1 MAVHTAITSDALETN
16 NRTNVSFNTFVWVVL
31 YEKGENFVSD
41 RWALEQA
48 MCSLDFCEAASEAV
62 QAHLHIVDAHGT
74 RFFVE
79 NRSKYMQ
86 EQEQR
91 VPPAQTSEQQQT
103 DTLAENRVGITS
115 EQIAVSFRNHM
126 THSVG
131 RPLERSSAIDQY
143 HALSAAVRDRLMDQ
157 WLETIE
163 TYRKNDVRVLAY
175 LSAEYLLGPHLQNDL
190 LNLDLTSQTEQALK
204 GLNLELETIAAEEPE
219 PGLGNGGLGRLAAC
233 FLDSLSTLDVPVIGY
248 GLRYEFGIF
257 RQEIVDGWQVE
268 KSDTWLQFGNPW
280 EIPASMSVEVGLY
293 GHTETYT
300 DDKGAVRHRWV
311 PDYWVKGIPFDTP
324 IPGYQTRTVNRL
336 RLWKSEAVDSF
347 DLDAFD
353 KGDYVGAVRAKTE
366 SETIS
371 KVLYPPDEKVEGKR
385 LRLTQQFFFTSCS
398 LQDMVRIHL
407 ELGKPLTEFDK
418 KWTVQLN
425 DTHPSIGIAELMRL
439 LMDEHEIGWD
449 DAWRVTQATFGYT
462 NHTLLP
468 EALERWSL
476 EIFGNLLPRHLEI
489 IYEINRRFLDNMRQ
503 RFPND
508 DARMRRMSIIGE
520 DGERSVQMA
529 HLAVVGSKA
538 VNGVAELHTQL
549 LEKNTLRDYYEAF
562 PERFSNKTNGVT
574 PRRWLMLSNPELTG
588 LIDESIG
595 RDWHKDLYGLKLLEP
610 FAKDKGFLDRW
621 RKTQEAAKGRL
632 ATFIKETMSIN
643 VDPTSMFDVQVK
655 RLHEYKRQ
663 HLNALHILSLY
674 CQIKNNTTKDFTPR
688 TFLFGGKAAPSYTMA
703 KLIIK
708 LICQVGE
715 LVNNDPQVKDILKV
729 IFLPNYSVSMGQ
741 RIYPAADLSEQ
752 ISTAGLEASG
762 TGCMKFMMNGAV
774 AIGTLDGANI
784 EIREEAGE
792 ENFFLFGLTAP
803 EISNLQR
810 TGYKPSDYYDK
821 SPMLREVLDGLRDGR
836 FSNGDRELFAP
847 LVNDLINFDR
857 YLVLADFEA
866 YAAAQ
871 HEAGK
876 AYADVARWGTM
887 SLLNTARSGKFS
899 SDRTIRQ
906 YCEDIWK
913 LPVRNIRS

>member
-1 MAVHTAITSDALETN
+1 MAKNH
-16 NRTNVSFNTFVWVVL
+16 
-31 YEKGENFVSD
+31 
-41 RWALEQA
+41 
-48 MCSLDFCEAASEAV
+48 
-62 QAHLHIVDAHGT
+62 
-74 RFFVE
+74 
-79 NRSKYMQ
+79 
-86 EQEQR
+86 
-91 VPPAQTSEQQQT
+91 PQQHA
-103 DTLAENRVGITS
+103 DTLAGKSGAGTIPE
-115 EQIAVSFRNHM
+115 EIAVSFRNHM

-131 RPLERSSAIDQY
+131 QPLESSSLIDKY
-143 HALSAAVRDRLMDQ
+143 HALSTTVRDRLMDQ

-163 TYRKNDVRVLAY
+163 NYKQEDVRILGY
-175 LSAEYLLGPHLQNDL
+175 LSAEYLLGPHLENDL
-190 LNLDLTSQTEQALK
+190 LNLDLTRQTEKALQNL
-204 GLNLELETIAAEEPE
+204 GLDLKTIAGEEPE

-233 FLDSLSTLDVPVIGY
+233 YLDSLSTLNVPAIGY

-268 KSDTWLQFGNPW
+268 KSDKWLQFGNPW
-280 EIPASMSVEVGLY
+280 EICASKSVEVGLY

-300 DDKGAVRHRWV
+300 DDEGAVRHKWV
-311 PDYWVKGIPFDTP
+311 PGSKVKGIPFDTP
-324 IPGYQTRTVNRL
+324 IPGYRTRTVSRL

-347 DLDAFD
+347 DLGVFD
-353 KGDYVGAVRAKTE
+353 SGDYAGAVRAKTE

-371 KVLYPPDEKVEGKR
+371 KVLYPPDEKIEGKR

-398 LQDMVRIHL
+398 LQDMVQLHL
-407 ELGKPLTEFDK
+407 ELGKPLAEFDK

-439 LMDEHEIGWD
+439 LMDEHAMGWD
-449 DAWRVTQATFGYT
+449 DAWRVTQSTFGYT

-468 EALERWSL
+468 EALERWPL
-476 EIFGNLLPRHLEI
+476 DMFANLLPRHLEI
-489 IYEINRRFLDNMRQ
+489 IYEINRRFLDDMRI

-538 VNGVAELHTQL
+538 INGVSELHTEL
-549 LEKNTLRDYYEAF
+549 LETSTLHDYYEAF

-574 PRRWLMLSNPELTG
+574 PRRWLMLSNPELAG
-588 LIDESIG
+588 LINETIG
-595 RDWHKDLYGLKLLEP
+595 TGWHKDLYGLKLLEP
-610 FAKDKGFLDRW
+610 FAGNRGFLDRW
-621 RKTQEAAKGRL
+621 RKTPEASKSRL
-632 ATFIKETMSIN
+632 AAYIKETMSID

-674 CQIKNNTTKDFTPR
+674 CQIKSGTVKDLVPR

-708 LICQVGE
+708 LICQVSE
-715 LVNNDPQVKDILKV
+715 LINNDPQVRDLV
-729 IFLPNYSVSMGQ
+729 RVVFLPNYSVSLGQ

-752 ISTAGLEASG
+752 ISTAGFEARG
-762 TGCMKFMMNGAV
+762 TGCMKFMMIGAV
-774 AIGTLDGANI
+774 SIGTLDGANI
-784 EIREEAGE
+784 EIRKEAGE

-803 EISNLQR
+803 EISDLQR
-810 TGYKPSDYYDK
+810 AGYNPRNYYDK
-821 SPMLREVLDGLRDGR
+821 SPLLREVLDGLRDGR
-836 FSNGDRELFAP
+836 FSNGDRNLFAP
-847 LVNDLINFDR
+847 LVNDLMNSDR
-857 YLVLADFEA
+857 YCVLADFDA

-871 HEAGK
+871 REAGK
-876 AYADVARWGTM
+876 AYADTSRWGTM

-899 SDRTIRQ
+899 SDRAIRH

-913 LPVRNIRS
+913 LPIK

>member
-1 MAVHTAITSDALETN
+1 MKH
-16 NRTNVSFNTFVWVVL
+16 
-31 YEKGENFVSD
+31 
-41 RWALEQA
+41 
-48 MCSLDFCEAASEAV
+48 
-62 QAHLHIVDAHGT
+62 
-74 RFFVE
+74 
-79 NRSKYMQ
+79 MQ
-86 EQEQR
+86 EQKLGFPLTR
-91 VPPAQTSEQQQT
+91 DREQQQT
-103 DTLAENRVGITS
+103 DTLVGENRAGTTA
-115 EQIAVSFRNHM
+115 EEIAVSFRNHM

-131 RPLERSSAIDQY
+131 RPLESSSLIDKY
-143 HALSAAVRDRLMDQ
+143 HALSATVRDRLMDQ

-163 TYRKNDVRVLAY
+163 TYRQKDVRVLAY
-175 LSAEYLLGPHLQNDL
+175 LSAEYLLGPHLENDL
-190 LNLDLTSQTEQALK
+190 LNLDLTQQTEQALK
-204 GLNLELETIAAEEPE
+204 SLGLDPKTIAAEEPE

-268 KSDTWLQFGNPW
+268 KSDKWLQFGNPW
-280 EIPASMSVEVGLY
+280 EIPASTSVEVGLF
-293 GHTETYT
+293 GNTETYT
-300 DDKGAVRHRWV
+300 DDKGSIRHRWV
-311 PDYWVKGIPFDTP
+311 PGYKMKGIPFDTP
-324 IPGYQTRTVNRL
+324 IPGYKTRTVSRL
-336 RLWKSEAVDSF
+336 RLWKSEAIDSF
-347 DLDAFD
+347 DLGVFD
-353 KGDYVGAVRAKTE
+353 SGDYVGAVRAKME

-398 LQDMVRIHL
+398 LQDMVRLHL

-439 LMDEHEIGWD
+439 LMDEHEMGWD
-449 DAWRVTQATFGYT
+449 DAWRVTQSTFGYT

-476 EIFGNLLPRHLEI
+476 EIFANLLPRHLEI
-489 IYEINRRFLDNMRQ
+489 IFEINHRFLDDMRA

-520 DGERSVQMA
+520 DGERNVQMA

-538 VNGVAELHTQL
+538 VNGVAELHTEL
-549 LEKNTLRDYYEAF
+549 LKKTTLHDYYEAF

-588 LIDESIG
+588 LINETIG
-595 RDWHKDLYGLKLLEP
+595 TGWHKDLYGLKLLEP
-610 FAKDKGFLDRW
+610 FAMDKSFLDHW
-621 RKTQEAAKGRL
+621 RKTQEASKSRL
-632 ATFIKETMSIN
+632 AAYIKQTMSID

-674 CQIKNNTTKDFTPR
+674 CQIKNGTMKDLSPR

-715 LVNNDPQVKDILKV
+715 LVNNDPQLKGILKV
-729 IFLPNYSVSMGQ
+729 IFLPNYSVSLGQ
-741 RIYPAADLSEQ
+741 RVYPAADLSEQ
-752 ISTAGLEASG
+752 ISTAGFEASG
-762 TGCMKFMMNGAV
+762 TGCMKFMMNGSV

-784 EIREEAGE
+784 EIRKEAGE

-803 EISNLQR
+803 EISDLQR
-810 TGYKPSDYYDK
+810 AGYNPRRYYDK
-821 SPMLREVLDGLRDGR
+821 SPLLREVLDGLRDGR
-836 FSNGDRELFAP
+836 FSNGDRNLFAP
-847 LVNDLINFDR
+847 LVNDLMNSDR
-857 YLVLADFEA
+857 YFVLADFDA
-866 YAAAQ
+866 YATAQ
-871 HEAGK
+871 QEAGR
-876 AYADVARWGTM
+876 AYADISRWGPC
-887 SLLNTARSGKFS
+887 R
-899 SDRTIRQ
+899 
-906 YCEDIWK
+906 C
-913 LPVRNIRS
+913 

>member
-1 MAVHTAITSDALETN
+1 MKH
-16 NRTNVSFNTFVWVVL
+16 
-31 YEKGENFVSD
+31 
-41 RWALEQA
+41 
-48 MCSLDFCEAASEAV
+48 
-62 QAHLHIVDAHGT
+62 
-74 RFFVE
+74 
-79 NRSKYMQ
+79 MQ
-86 EQEQR
+86 EQQQGTQFTR
-91 VPPAQTSEQQQT
+91 DREQQQA
-103 DTLAENRVGITS
+103 DTLAGENRAGTTAD
-115 EQIAVSFRNHM
+115 EIAVSFRNHM

-131 RPLERSSAIDQY
+131 RPLERSSLIDQY
-143 HALSAAVRDRLMDQ
+143 HGLAATVRDRLMDR

-163 TYRKNDVRVLAY
+163 SYRQKDVRVLAY

-190 LNLDLTSQTEQALK
+190 LNLNLLPQTEQALK
-204 GLNLELETIAAEEPE
+204 GLGLDLKTIAAEEPE

-257 RQEIVDGWQVE
+257 RQEIEDGWQVE
-268 KSDTWLQFGNPW
+268 KSDKWLQYGNPW
-280 EIPASMSVEVGLY
+280 EIPASMSVEVGLF

-300 DDKGAVRHRWV
+300 DDKGGLRHKWV
-311 PDYWVKGIPFDTP
+311 PGVKIKGIPFDTP
-324 IPGYQTRTVNRL
+324 IPGYSTHTVNRL
-336 RLWKSEAVDSF
+336 RLWKSEAVDAF
-347 DLDAFD
+347 DLSVFNS
-353 KGDYVGAVRAKTE
+353 GDYGGAVRAKME

-371 KVLYPPDEKVEGKR
+371 KVLYPPDEKLEGKR

-398 LQDMVRIHL
+398 LQDMVRLHL
-407 ELGKPLTEFDK
+407 EMGKPLTEFDK

-439 LMDEHEIGWD
+439 LMDEHDIGWE
-449 DAWRVTQATFGYT
+449 DAWRVTQSTFGYT

-476 EIFGNLLPRHLEI
+476 EMFANLLPRHLEI
-489 IYEINRRFLDNMRQ
+489 IFEINRRFLDDMRA

-538 VNGVAELHTQL
+538 INGVAELHTEL
-549 LEKNTLRDYYEAF
+549 LKKLTLHDYYEAF

-588 LIDESIG
+588 LINETIG
-595 RDWHKDLYGLKLLEP
+595 TDWHKDLYGLKLLEP
-610 FAKDKGFLDRW
+610 FADDKGFLDRW
-621 RKTQEAAKGRL
+621 RKTQEASKGRL
-632 ATFIKETMSIN
+632 AAYIKETMSID
-643 VDPTSMFDVQVK
+643 VDPASMFDVQVK

-674 CQIKNNTTKDFTPR
+674 CQIKSGTMQNFTPR

-715 LVNNDPQVKDILKV
+715 LVNNDPQVKDLLKV
-729 IFLPNYSVSMGQ
+729 IFLPNYSVSLGQ

-752 ISTAGLEASG
+752 ISTAGFEASG

-784 EIREEAGE
+784 EIRKEAGE

-803 EISNLQR
+803 EIIDLQHA
-810 TGYKPSDYYDK
+810 GYNPRSYYDK
-821 SPMLREVLDGLRDGR
+821 SPLLREVLDGLRDGR
-836 FSNGDRELFAP
+836 FSNGDRDLFAP
-847 LVNDLINFDR
+847 LVNDLMNYDR
-857 YLVLADFEA
+857 YFVLADFDA

-871 HEAGK
+871 QQAGLV
-876 AYADVARWGTM
+876 YADSSRWGKM

-906 YCEDIWK
+906 YCEEIWK
-913 LPVRNIRS
+913 LPVGNG

>member
-1 MAVHTAITSDALETN
+1 MRERGQGVPLTSG
-16 NRTNVSFNTFVWVVL
+16 R
-31 YEKGENFVSD
+31 
-41 RWALEQA
+41 
-48 MCSLDFCEAASEAV
+48 
-62 QAHLHIVDAHGT
+62 
-74 RFFVE
+74 
-79 NRSKYMQ
+79 
-86 EQEQR
+86 
-91 VPPAQTSEQQQT
+91 EQQQT
-103 DTLAENRVGITS
+103 DTLAGENRAGTTA
-115 EQIAVSFRNHM
+115 EEIAVSFRNHM

-131 RPLERSSAIDQY
+131 MPLESSSLIDKY

-163 TYRKNDVRVLAY
+163 TYRQKDVRVLAY
-175 LSAEYLLGPHLQNDL
+175 LSAEYLLGPHLENDL
-190 LNLDLTSQTEQALK
+190 LNLDLTLQVDEALK
-204 GLNLELETIAAEEPE
+204 SLGLDLKTIAAEEPE

-268 KSDTWLQFGNPW
+268 KSDKWLQFGNPW
-280 EIPASMSVEVGLY
+280 EIHASTSVEVGLF
-293 GHTETYT
+293 GRTETYT
-300 DDKGAVRHRWV
+300 DDKGAIRHRWV
-311 PDYWVKGIPFDTP
+311 PGSKMKGIPFDTP
-324 IPGYQTRTVNRL
+324 IPGYKTRTVSRL
-336 RLWKSEAVDSF
+336 RLWKSEAIDSF
-347 DLDAFD
+347 DLGVFD
-353 KGDYVGAVRAKTE
+353 SGDYAGAVRAKVE

-371 KVLYPPDEKVEGKR
+371 KVLYPPDEKPEGKR

-398 LQDMVRIHL
+398 LQDMVRLHL
-407 ELGKPLTEFDK
+407 ELGQPLTEFDK

-439 LMDEHEIGWD
+439 LMDEHEMGWE
-449 DAWRVTQATFGYT
+449 DAWRVTQSTFGYT

-468 EALERWSL
+468 EALERWPL
-476 EIFGNLLPRHLEI
+476 DMFANLLPRHLEI
-489 IYEINRRFLDNMRQ
+489 IFEINRRFLDDMRH

-538 VNGVAELHTQL
+538 VNGVAQLHTEL
-549 LEKNTLRDYYEAF
+549 LEQTTLHDYYEAF

-588 LIDESIG
+588 LINETIG
-595 RDWHKDLYGLKLLEP
+595 TGWHKDLYGLKLLEP
-610 FAKDKGFLDRW
+610 FAKDRGFLDQW
-621 RKTQEAAKGRL
+621 RKAQEASKSRL
-632 ATFIKETMSIN
+632 AAHIRKTMSIDVN
-643 VDPTSMFDVQVK
+643 PTSMFDVQVK

-674 CQIKNNTTKDFTPR
+674 CQIKTGAMKDLTPR

-729 IFLPNYSVSMGQ
+729 IFLPNYSVSLGQ

-752 ISTAGLEASG
+752 ISTAGFEASG

-784 EIREEAGE
+784 EIRKEAGE
-792 ENFFLFGLTAP
+792 QNFFLFGLTAP
-803 EISNLQR
+803 EISDLYQA
-810 TGYKPSDYYDK
+810 GYNPRRYYDK
-821 SPMLREVLDGLRDGR
+821 SPLLREVLDGLRDGR
-836 FSNGDRELFAP
+836 FSSGDRGLFAP
-847 LVNDLINFDR
+847 LVNDLMNSDR
-857 YLVLADFEA
+857 YFVLADFDA

-871 HEAGK
+871 QEAGK
-876 AYADVARWGTM
+876 AYADISRWGAM

-906 YCEDIWK
+906 YCDDIWK
-913 LPVRNIRS
+913 LPLADS

>member
-1 MAVHTAITSDALETN
+1 VHT
-16 NRTNVSFNTFVWVVL
+16 
-31 YEKGENFVSD
+31 G
-41 RWALEQA
+41 
-48 MCSLDFCEAASEAV
+48 
-62 QAHLHIVDAHGT
+62 
-74 RFFVE
+74 VE
-79 NRSKYMQ
+79 LKRMQ
-86 EQEQR
+86 EQEQGMPLGR
-91 VPPAQTSEQQQT
+91 DREQQQA
-103 DTLAENRVGITS
+103 DTLAGENRAGTTAEEV
-115 EQIAVSFRNHM
+115 AVSFRNHM

-131 RPLERSSAIDQY
+131 RPLERSSLIDQY
-143 HALSAAVRDRLMDQ
+143 HALSETVRDRLMDQ
-157 WLETIE
+157 WLETIDI
-163 TYRKNDVRVLAY
+163 YRKKDVRVLAY
-175 LSAEYLLGPHLQNDL
+175 LSAEYLLGPHLENDL
-190 LNLDLTSQTEQALK
+190 LNLDLTEQAAEALK
-204 GLNLELETIAAEEPE
+204 SVGLDLKTVAAEEPE

-268 KSDTWLQFGNPW
+268 KSDKWLQFGNPW
-280 EIPASMSVEVGLY
+280 EIPASISVEVGLF

-300 DDKGAVRHRWV
+300 DDKEALRHRWV
-311 PDYWVKGIPFDTP
+311 PGVRIKGIPFDTP
-324 IPGYQTRTVNRL
+324 IPGYKTRTVNRL

-347 DLDAFD
+347 DLGIFNS
-353 KGDYVGAVRAKTE
+353 GDYAGAVRAKME

-371 KVLYPPDEKVEGKR
+371 KILYPPDEKIEGKR

-398 LQDMVRIHL
+398 LQDMVRLHL

-439 LMDEHEIGWD
+439 LMDEHEMGWD
-449 DAWRVTQATFGYT
+449 DAWRVTQSTFGYT

-476 EIFGNLLPRHLEI
+476 DLFANLLPRHLEI
-489 IYEINRRFLDNMRQ
+489 IFEINQRFLDDMRA

-529 HLAVVGSKA
+529 HLAVVGSKS
-538 VNGVAELHTQL
+538 VNGVAELHTEL
-549 LEKNTLRDYYEAF
+549 LEKTTLHDYYEVF
-562 PERFSNKTNGVT
+562 PKRFSNKTNGVT

-588 LIDESIG
+588 LINETIG
-595 RDWHKDLYGLKLLEP
+595 TDWHKDLYGLKALES
-610 FAKDKGFLDRW
+610 FASDKGFLDRW
-621 RKTQEAAKGRL
+621 RKTQEASKSRL
-632 ATFIKETMSIN
+632 AGYIKETMSID
-643 VDPTSMFDVQVK
+643 VDPGSMFDVQVK

-674 CQIKNNTTKDFTPR
+674 CQIKSGTMNALTPR

-729 IFLPNYSVSMGQ
+729 IFLPNYSVSLGQ

-784 EIREEAGE
+784 EIRKEAGE

-803 EISNLQR
+803 EISDLKQP
-810 TGYKPSDYYDK
+810 GYNPRSYYDK
-821 SPMLREVLDGLRDGR
+821 SPQLREVLDGLRDGR
-836 FSNGDRELFAP
+836 FSNGNPDLFAP
-847 LVNDLINFDR
+847 LVNELLNYDR
-857 YLVLADFEA
+857 YCVLADFDA

-871 HEAGK
+871 QEAGR
-876 AYADVARWGTM
+876 AYADTSRWGTM

-913 LPVRNIRS
+913 LPVGNG

>member
-1 MAVHTAITSDALETN
+1 MGINIRVGSDGSYDPGA
-16 NRTNVSFNTFVWVVL
+16 NRFKV
-31 YEKGENFVSD
+31 
-41 RWALEQA
+41 
-48 MCSLDFCEAASEAV
+48 
-62 QAHLHIVDAHGT
+62 
-74 RFFVE
+74 
-79 NRSKYMQ
+79 KYMRKQ
-86 EQEQR
+86 EQGI
-91 VPPAQTSEQQQT
+91 PLDTS
-103 DTLAENRVGITS
+103 AEGDGAA
-115 EQIAVSFRNHM
+115 EKIAVSFRNHM
-126 THSVG
+126 THTVG
-131 RPLERSSAIDQY
+131 RALESSNLIDKY

-157 WLETIE
+157 WLATIE
-163 TYRKNDVRVLAY
+163 SYKQKNVRVLAY

-190 LNLDLTSQTEQALK
+190 LNLDLTRQTEQALK
-204 GLNLELETIAAEEPE
+204 SLGLDLKAVAAEEPE

-233 FLDSLSTLDVPVIGY
+233 FLDSLSTLDLPVIGY

-268 KSDTWLQFGNPW
+268 KSDNWLQFGNPW
-280 EIPASMSVEVGLY
+280 EIPASKFVEVGLF

-300 DDKGAVRHRWV
+300 DDKGAIRRRWV
-311 PDYWVKGIPFDTP
+311 PGQKLKGIAYDTP
-324 IPGYQTRTVNRL
+324 IPGYKTRTVNRL

-347 DLDAFD
+347 DLGVFD
-353 KGDYVGAVRAKTE
+353 RGDYAGAVRAKIE

-371 KVLYPPDEKVEGKR
+371 KVLYPPDERVEGKR

-398 LQDMVRIHL
+398 LQDMLRLHQQ
-407 ELGKPLTEFDK
+407 LGESLLTFNE

-439 LMDEHEIGWD
+439 LMDDHAMGWD
-449 DAWRVTQATFGYT
+449 DAWRVTQSTFGYT

-468 EALERWSL
+468 EALERWPL
-476 EIFGNLLPRHLEI
+476 DMFANLLPRHLEI
-489 IYEINRRFLDNMRQ
+489 IYEINRRFLDDMRV

-538 VNGVAELHTQL
+538 INGVAELHTEL
-549 LEKNTLRDYYEAF
+549 LEKTTLHDYYEAF

-588 LIDESIG
+588 LIDETIG
-595 RDWHKDLYGLKLLEP
+595 TDWHKDLYGLKSLEA
-610 FAKDKGFLDRW
+610 FAKDMGFLDRW
-621 RKTQEAAKGRL
+621 RKTQEASKSRL
-632 ATFIKETMSIN
+632 AAFIKETMSID
-643 VDPTSMFDVQVK
+643 VDPASMFDVQVK

-663 HLNALHILSLY
+663 HLNALHVLSLY
-674 CQIKNNTTKDFTPR
+674 CRIKSGTMKNFTPR

-715 LVNNDPQVKDILKV
+715 LVSNDPQVKDLLKV
-729 IFLPNYSVSMGQ
+729 IFLPNYSVSLGQ

-784 EIREEAGE
+784 EIRKEAGE

-803 EISNLQR
+803 EISDLQQA
-810 TGYKPSDYYDK
+810 GYSPRSYYDK
-821 SPMLREVLDGLRDGR
+821 SPLLREVLDGLRDGR
-836 FSNGDRELFAP
+836 FSNGDRDLFSP
-847 LVNDLINFDR
+847 LVNDLMNHDR
-857 YLVLADFEA
+857 YFVLADFDT

-871 HEAGK
+871 EEAGK
-876 AYADVARWGTM
+876 AYADSSRWGTM

-899 SDRTIRQ
+899 SDRTIRE

-913 LPVRNIRS
+913 LPLRS

>member
-1 MAVHTAITSDALETN
+1 ME
-16 NRTNVSFNTFVWVVL
+16 
-31 YEKGENFVSD
+31 
-41 RWALEQA
+41 
-48 MCSLDFCEAASEAV
+48 
-62 QAHLHIVDAHGT
+62 
-74 RFFVE
+74 
-79 NRSKYMQ
+79 

-91 VPPAQTSEQQQT
+91 APLTRESEQQQAE
-103 DTLAENRVGITS
+103 TLAGENRAGTS
-115 EQIAVSFRNHM
+115 AEEIAVSFRNHM
-126 THSVG
+126 THGVG
-131 RPLERSSAIDQY
+131 RPLERSSLIDQY
-143 HALSAAVRDRLMDQ
+143 HALAAAVRDRLMDQ

-163 TYRKNDVRVLAY
+163 TYRQKDVRVLGY

-190 LNLDLTSQTEQALK
+190 LNLDLTAQTDQALK
-204 GLNLELETIAAEEPE
+204 SLGLDPNTIAAEEPE

-233 FLDSLSTLDVPVIGY
+233 FLDSLSTLDIPVIGY

-268 KSDTWLQFGNPW
+268 KADKWLEFGNPW
-280 EIPASMSVEVGLY
+280 EIPASMSMEVGLF

-311 PDYWVKGIPFDTP
+311 PGSKIKGIPFDTP
-324 IPGYQTRTVNRL
+324 IPGYKTRTVNRL
-336 RLWKSEAVDSF
+336 RLWKSAAVDSF
-347 DLDAFD
+347 DLGIFD
-353 KGDYVGAVRAKTE
+353 SGDYAGAVRAKME
-366 SETIS
+366 AETIS

-398 LQDMVRIHL
+398 LQDMVRLHL
-407 ELGKPLTEFDK
+407 GLGKPLTEFDK

-439 LMDEHEIGWD
+439 LMDEHEMGWD
-449 DAWRVTQATFGYT
+449 DAWRVTQSTFGYT

-468 EALERWSL
+468 EALERWPL
-476 EIFGNLLPRHLEI
+476 DLFANLLPRHLEI
-489 IYEINRRFLDNMRQ
+489 IFEINRRFLDDMRD

-538 VNGVAELHTQL
+538 VNGVAELHTEL
-549 LEKNTLRDYYEAF
+549 LEKTTLHDYYEAF

-588 LIDESIG
+588 LIDETIG
-595 RDWHKDLYGLKLLEP
+595 TGWHKDLYGLKLLEP
-610 FAKDKGFLDRW
+610 FARDKGFLDRW
-621 RKTQEAAKGRL
+621 RKTQEASKSRL
-632 ATFIKETMSIN
+632 ATYIKETMSIDVN
-643 VDPTSMFDVQVK
+643 PASMFDVQVK

-674 CQIKNNTTKDFTPR
+674 CQIKSGTIKNFVPR

-708 LICQVGE
+708 LICQVAE
-715 LVNNDPQVKDILKV
+715 LVNNDPAVKDILKV
-729 IFLPNYSVSMGQ
+729 IFLPNYSVSLGQ

-752 ISTAGLEASG
+752 ISTAGFEASG

-784 EIREEAGE
+784 EIRKEVGE

-803 EISNLQR
+803 QIADLQHA
-810 TGYKPSDYYDK
+810 GYNPHSYYYK
-821 SPMLREVLDGLRDGR
+821 SPQLREVLDGLRDGR
-836 FSNGDRELFAP
+836 FSNGDRDLFAP
-847 LVNDLINFDR
+847 LVNDLMNFDR
-857 YLVLADFEA
+857 YFVLADFDA
-866 YAAAQ
+866 YTAAQ

-876 AYADVARWGTM
+876 AYADISRWGTM

-913 LPVRNIRS
+913 LPVGNH

>member
-1 MAVHTAITSDALETN
+1 
-16 NRTNVSFNTFVWVVL
+16 
-31 YEKGENFVSD
+31 
-41 RWALEQA
+41 
-48 MCSLDFCEAASEAV
+48 
-62 QAHLHIVDAHGT
+62 
-74 RFFVE
+74 
-79 NRSKYMQ
+79 MQ
-86 EQEQR
+86 EQEQGIPLIR
-91 VPPAQTSEQQQT
+91 SPNQQQK
-103 DTLAENRVGITS
+103 DTLAGEKRAGTTT
-115 EQIAVSFRNHM
+115 EEIAVSFRKHL

-131 RPLERSSAIDQY
+131 RPLESSSLIDQY
-143 HALSAAVRDRLMDQ
+143 HALSLVVRDRLMDQ

-163 TYRKNDVRVLAY
+163 TYKRKDVRVLAY

-190 LNLDLTSQTEQALK
+190 LNLDLTRQTEEALK
-204 GLNLELETIAAEEPE
+204 NLGLNLKSIAAEEPE

-233 FLDSLSTLDVPVIGY
+233 FLDSLSTLNIPVIGY

-268 KSDTWLQFGNPW
+268 KSDKWLQFGNPW
-280 EIPASMSVEVGLY
+280 EIPASMSVEVGLF

-300 DDKGAVRHRWV
+300 DEKGALRHRWV
-311 PDYWVKGIPFDTP
+311 PGVKVKGIPFDTP
-324 IPGYQTRTVNRL
+324 IPGYKTRTVNRL

-347 DLDAFD
+347 DLGVFNS
-353 KGDYVGAVRAKTE
+353 GDYAGAVRAKME

-371 KVLYPPDEKVEGKR
+371 KVLYPPDEKIEGKR
-385 LRLTQQFFFTSCS
+385 LRLTQQFFFSSCS
-398 LQDMVRIHL
+398 LQDMVRLHL
-407 ELGKPLTEFDK
+407 ALGKPLTDFNE

-449 DAWRVTQATFGYT
+449 DAWRVTQSTFGYT

-476 EIFGNLLPRHLEI
+476 ELFGNLLPRHLEI
-489 IYEINRRFLDNMRQ
+489 IFEINRRFLDDMRA

-508 DARMRRMSIIGE
+508 DGRMRRMSIIGE
-520 DGERSVQMA
+520 DDGRSVQMA

-538 VNGVAELHTQL
+538 INGVAELHTEL
-549 LEKNTLRDYYEAF
+549 LEKTTLHDYYEVF

-588 LIDESIG
+588 LINETIG
-595 RDWHKDLYGLKLLEP
+595 TGWHKDLYGLKLLEA
-610 FAKDKGFLDRW
+610 FATDKGFLDRW
-621 RKTQEAAKGRL
+621 RKAQEASKSRL
-632 ATFIKETMSIN
+632 AAYIKETMSID

-674 CQIKNNTTKDFTPR
+674 CQIKSGTIKGLTPR
-688 TFLFGGKAAPSYTMA
+688 TFLFGGKAAPSYAMA

-715 LVNNDPQVKDILKV
+715 LVNNDPKVKDLLKV
-729 IFLPNYSVSMGQ
+729 IFLPNYSVSLGQ

-752 ISTAGLEASG
+752 ISTAGFEASG

-784 EIREEAGE
+784 EIRKEAGE

-803 EISNLQR
+803 EITNLQQA
-810 TGYKPSDYYDK
+810 GYNPRRYYNK

-836 FSNGDRELFAP
+836 FSNGDRDLFTP
-847 LVNDLINFDR
+847 LVNDLMNSDR
-857 YLVLADFEA
+857 YFVLADFDA
-866 YAAAQ
+866 YVAAQ
-871 HEAGK
+871 LEAGK
-876 AYADVARWGTM
+876 AYADMSRWGTM

-913 LPVRNIRS
+913 LPQGNR

>member
-1 MAVHTAITSDALETN
+1 MKH
-16 NRTNVSFNTFVWVVL
+16 
-31 YEKGENFVSD
+31 
-41 RWALEQA
+41 
-48 MCSLDFCEAASEAV
+48 
-62 QAHLHIVDAHGT
+62 
-74 RFFVE
+74 
-79 NRSKYMQ
+79 MQ
-86 EQEQR
+86 EQKLGIPLTR
-91 VPPAQTSEQQQT
+91 DREQQQT
-103 DTLAENRVGITS
+103 DTLAGENRAGTTA
-115 EQIAVSFRNHM
+115 EEIAVSFRNHM

-131 RPLERSSAIDQY
+131 RPLESSSLIDKY

-163 TYRKNDVRVLAY
+163 TYKHKDVRVLGY

-190 LNLDLTSQTEQALK
+190 LNLDLTTETEQALK
-204 GLNLELETIAAEEPE
+204 SLELELKTIAAEEPE

-233 FLDSLSTLDVPVIGY
+233 FLDSLSTLDIPVIGY

-257 RQEIVDGWQVE
+257 RQEIIDGWQVE
-268 KSDTWLQFGNPW
+268 KSDKWLQFGNPW
-280 EIPASMSVEVGLY
+280 EIHASTSVEVGFF
-293 GHTETYT
+293 GHTETYA
-300 DDKGAVRHRWV
+300 DDMGAIRHRWV
-311 PDYWVKGIPFDTP
+311 PGYKVKGIPFDTP
-324 IPGYQTRTVNRL
+324 IPGYKTRTVNRL

-347 DLDAFD
+347 DLGIFNS
-353 KGDYVGAVRAKTE
+353 GDYAGAVRAKME

-398 LQDMVRIHL
+398 LQDMMRLHL
-407 ELGKPLTEFDK
+407 GLGKPLTEFDK

-439 LMDEHEIGWD
+439 LMDEHAMGWE
-449 DAWRVTQATFGYT
+449 DAWRVTQSTFGYT

-468 EALERWSL
+468 EALERWPL
-476 EIFGNLLPRHLEI
+476 DMFANLLPRHLEI
-489 IYEINRRFLDNMRQ
+489 IFEINRRFLDDMRY

-508 DARMRRMSIIGE
+508 DGRMRRMSIIGE

-538 VNGVAELHTQL
+538 INGVAELHTEL
-549 LEKNTLRDYYEAF
+549 LKKTTLHDYYEAF

-588 LIDESIG
+588 LINETIG
-595 RDWHKDLYGLKLLEP
+595 TGWHKELYGLKLLEP
-610 FAKDKGFLDRW
+610 FAKDRGFLDRW
-621 RKTQEAAKGRL
+621 RKTQEASKSRL
-632 ATFIKETMSIN
+632 AAHIKETMSID

-674 CQIKNNTTKDFTPR
+674 CQIKNGTMKDLSPR

-715 LVNNDPQVKDILKV
+715 LVNNDPQLKDILKV
-729 IFLPNYSVSMGQ
+729 IFLPNYSVSLGQ
-741 RIYPAADLSEQ
+741 RVYPAADLSEQ
-752 ISTAGLEASG
+752 ISTAGFEASG
-762 TGCMKFMMNGAV
+762 TGCMKFMMNGSV

-784 EIREEAGE
+784 EIRKEAGE

-803 EISNLQR
+803 EISDLQR
-810 TGYKPSDYYDK
+810 AGYNPRRYYDK
-821 SPMLREVLDGLRDGR
+821 SPLLREVLDGLRDGR
-836 FSNGDRELFAP
+836 FSNGDRNLFAP
-847 LVNDLINFDR
+847 LVNDLMNSDR
-857 YLVLADFEA
+857 YFVLADFDA
-866 YAAAQ
+866 YATAQ
-871 HEAGK
+871 QEAGR
-876 AYADVARWGTM
+876 AYADISRWGAM

-913 LPVRNIRS
+913 LPLRNP

>member
-1 MAVHTAITSDALETN
+1 LTQERDQQQSETPD
-16 NRTNVSFNTFVWVVL
+16 
-31 YEKGENFVSD
+31 GEN
-41 RWALEQA
+41 RA
-48 MCSLDFCEAASEAV
+48 
-62 QAHLHIVDAHGT
+62 GT
-74 RFFVE
+74 
-79 NRSKYMQ
+79 
-86 EQEQR
+86 
-91 VPPAQTSEQQQT
+91 T
-103 DTLAENRVGITS
+103 AE
-115 EQIAVSFRNHM
+115 EIAVSFSNHM

-131 RPLERSSAIDQY
+131 RPLESSSLIDQY
-143 HALSAAVRDRLMDQ
+143 HALSATVRDRLMDQ

-163 TYRKNDVRVLAY
+163 SYKQKDVRVLSY

-190 LNLDLTSQTEQALK
+190 LNLDLTQQTEQALK
-204 GLNLELETIAAEEPE
+204 SLELDLKKIAAEEPE

-233 FLDSLSTLDVPVIGY
+233 FLDSLSTLDIPVIGY

-268 KSDTWLQFGNPW
+268 KSDNWLQFGNPW
-280 EIPASMSVEVGLY
+280 EIPASTSVEVGLF
-293 GHTETYT
+293 GHTETYA
-300 DDKGAVRHRWV
+300 DDKGAIRHRWV
-311 PDYWVKGIPFDTP
+311 PSYIVKGIPFDTP
-324 IPGYQTRTVNRL
+324 IPGYKTRTVNRL

-347 DLDAFD
+347 DLGVFD
-353 KGDYVGAVRAKTE
+353 SGDYAGAVRTKME

-371 KVLYPPDEKVEGKR
+371 KVLYPPDEKLEGKR

-398 LQDMVRIHL
+398 LQDMVRLHL
-407 ELGKPLTEFDK
+407 GLGKPLTEFDK

-439 LMDEHEIGWD
+439 LMDEHEMGWD
-449 DAWRVTQATFGYT
+449 DAWRVTQSTFGYT

-468 EALERWSL
+468 EALERWPL
-476 EIFGNLLPRHLEI
+476 EMFANLLPRHLEI
-489 IYEINRRFLDNMRQ
+489 IFEINRRFLDDMRD

-520 DGERSVQMA
+520 DGGRSVQMA

-538 VNGVAELHTQL
+538 INGVAELHTEL
-549 LEKNTLRDYYEAF
+549 LEKTTLHDYYEAF

-588 LIDESIG
+588 LINETIG
-595 RDWHKDLYGLKLLEP
+595 TGWHSDLHRLKLLEP
-610 FAKDKGFLDRW
+610 FAKDRGFLDRW
-621 RKTQEAAKGRL
+621 RKTQEASKRRL
-632 ATFIKETMSIN
+632 AAYIKETMSIN

-674 CQIKNNTTKDFTPR
+674 CQIKSGTMKNLTPR

-729 IFLPNYSVSMGQ
+729 IFLPNYSVSLGQ

-752 ISTAGLEASG
+752 ISTAGMEACG

-784 EIREEAGE
+784 EIRKEAGE
-792 ENFFLFGLTAP
+792 ENFFLFGLTAS
-803 EISNLQR
+803 EIRDLQQA
-810 TGYKPSDYYDK
+810 GYSPRSYYDK
-821 SPMLREVLDGLRDGR
+821 SPLLREVLDGLRDGR
-836 FSNGDRELFAP
+836 FSNGDRDLFAP
-847 LVNDLINFDR
+847 LVNDLVNSDR
-857 YLVLADFEA
+857 YFVLADFDA
-866 YAAAQ
+866 YVAAQ
-871 HEAGK
+871 VEASK
-876 AYADVARWGTM
+876 AYVDISRWGTM

-899 SDRTIRQ
+899 SDRTIRE

-913 LPVRNIRS
+913 LPVGNH

>member
-1 MAVHTAITSDALETN
+1 LKH
-16 NRTNVSFNTFVWVVL
+16 
-31 YEKGENFVSD
+31 
-41 RWALEQA
+41 
-48 MCSLDFCEAASEAV
+48 
-62 QAHLHIVDAHGT
+62 
-74 RFFVE
+74 
-79 NRSKYMQ
+79 MQ
-86 EQEQR
+86 EQQQGTQFTR
-91 VPPAQTSEQQQT
+91 DREQQQA
-103 DTLAENRVGITS
+103 DTLAGENRAGTTAD
-115 EQIAVSFRNHM
+115 EIAVSFRNHM

-131 RPLERSSAIDQY
+131 RPLERSSLIDQY
-143 HALSAAVRDRLMDQ
+143 HGLAATVRDRLMDR

-163 TYRKNDVRVLAY
+163 SYRQKDVRVLAY

-190 LNLDLTSQTEQALK
+190 LNLNLLPQTEQALK
-204 GLNLELETIAAEEPE
+204 GLGLDLKTIAAEEPE

-257 RQEIVDGWQVE
+257 RQEIEDGWQVE
-268 KSDTWLQFGNPW
+268 KSDKWLQYGNPW
-280 EIPASMSVEVGLY
+280 EIPASMSVEVGLF

-300 DDKGAVRHRWV
+300 DDKGGLRHKWV
-311 PDYWVKGIPFDTP
+311 PGVKIKGIPFDTP
-324 IPGYQTRTVNRL
+324 IPGYSTHTVNRL
-336 RLWKSEAVDSF
+336 RLWKSEAVDAF
-347 DLDAFD
+347 DLSVFNS
-353 KGDYVGAVRAKTE
+353 GDYGGAVRAKME

-371 KVLYPPDEKVEGKR
+371 KVLYPPDEKLEGKR

-398 LQDMVRIHL
+398 LQDMVRLHL
-407 ELGKPLTEFDK
+407 EMGKPLTEFDK

-439 LMDEHEIGWD
+439 LMDEHDIGWE
-449 DAWRVTQATFGYT
+449 DAWRVTQSTFGYT

-476 EIFGNLLPRHLEI
+476 EMFANLLPRHLEI
-489 IYEINRRFLDNMRQ
+489 IFEINRRFLDDMRA

-538 VNGVAELHTQL
+538 INGVAELHTEL
-549 LEKNTLRDYYEAF
+549 LKKLTLHDYYEAF

-588 LIDESIG
+588 LINETIG
-595 RDWHKDLYGLKLLEP
+595 TDWHKDLYGLKLLEP
-610 FAKDKGFLDRW
+610 FADDKGFLDRW
-621 RKTQEAAKGRL
+621 RKTQEASKGRL
-632 ATFIKETMSIN
+632 AAYIKETMSID
-643 VDPTSMFDVQVK
+643 VDPASMFDVQVK

-674 CQIKNNTTKDFTPR
+674 CQIKSGTMQNFTPR

-715 LVNNDPQVKDILKV
+715 LVNNDPQVKDLLKV
-729 IFLPNYSVSMGQ
+729 IFLPNYSVSLGQ

-752 ISTAGLEASG
+752 ISTAGFEASG

-784 EIREEAGE
+784 EIRKEAGE

-803 EISNLQR
+803 EIIDLQHA
-810 TGYKPSDYYDK
+810 GYNPRSYYDK
-821 SPMLREVLDGLRDGR
+821 SPLLREVLDGLRDGR
-836 FSNGDRELFAP
+836 FSNGDRDLFAP
-847 LVNDLINFDR
+847 LVNDLMNYDR
-857 YLVLADFEA
+857 YFVLADFDA

-871 HEAGK
+871 QQAGLV
-876 AYADVARWGTM
+876 YADSSRWGKM

-906 YCEDIWK
+906 YCEEIWK
-913 LPVRNIRS
+913 LPVGNG

>member
-1 MAVHTAITSDALETN
+1 M
-16 NRTNVSFNTFVWVVL
+16 R
-31 YEKGENFVSD
+31 K
-41 RWALEQA
+41 
-48 MCSLDFCEAASEAV
+48 
-62 QAHLHIVDAHGT
+62 
-74 RFFVE
+74 
-79 NRSKYMQ
+79 Q
-86 EQEQR
+86 EQDIPLTR
-91 VPPAQTSEQQQT
+91 DNEQQQR
-103 DTLAENRVGITS
+103 DTLAGENRAGTTA
-115 EQIAVSFRNHM
+115 EEIAVSFRNHM

-131 RPLERSSAIDQY
+131 RPLEWSSLVDKY
-143 HALSAAVRDRLMDQ
+143 HALSVVVRDRLMDQ

-163 TYRKNDVRVLAY
+163 TYRQKDVRVLAY

-190 LNLDLTSQTEQALK
+190 LNLDLTPQIEQALK
-204 GLNLELETIAAEEPE
+204 SLGLDLKTIAAEEPE

-233 FLDSLSTLDVPVIGY
+233 FLDSLSTLEIPVIGY

-257 RQEIVDGWQVE
+257 RQEIVNGWQVE
-268 KSDTWLQFGNPW
+268 KSDKWLQFGNPW
-280 EIPASMSVEVGLY
+280 EICASTSVEVGLF

-300 DDKGAVRHRWV
+300 DDKGAMRHRWV
-311 PDYWVKGIPFDTP
+311 PGYKIKGIPFDTP
-324 IPGYQTRTVNRL
+324 IPGYKTRTVNRL

-347 DLDAFD
+347 NLGVFNS
-353 KGDYVGAVRAKTE
+353 GDYMGAVRAKME

-398 LQDMVRIHL
+398 LQDMIRLHL
-407 ELGKPLTEFDK
+407 GLGKPLIEFDK

-439 LMDEHEIGWD
+439 LMDEHSMGWE
-449 DAWRVTQATFGYT
+449 DAWRVTQSTFGYT

-468 EALERWSL
+468 EALERWPL
-476 EIFGNLLPRHLEI
+476 DMFANLLPRHLEI
-489 IYEINRRFLDNMRQ
+489 IFEINRRFLDEMRYHY
-503 RFPND
+503 PND

-538 VNGVAELHTQL
+538 INGVAELHTEL
-549 LEKNTLRDYYEAF
+549 LKKTTLHDYYEAF

-588 LIDESIG
+588 LIDETIG
-595 RDWHKDLYGLKLLEP
+595 TGWHKDLYGLKLLEP
-610 FAKDKGFLDRW
+610 FAKDRGFLDRW
-621 RKTQEAAKGRL
+621 RKTQEASKRRL
-632 ATFIKETMSIN
+632 AVHIKETVSID

-674 CQIKNNTTKDFTPR
+674 CQIKAGTTKDLAPR
-688 TFLFGGKAAPSYTMA
+688 SFLFGGKAAPSYTMA

-708 LICQVGE
+708 LISQVGE

-729 IFLPNYSVSMGQ
+729 IFLPNYSVSLGQ

-752 ISTAGLEASG
+752 ISTAGFEASG

-784 EIREEAGE
+784 EIRKEAGE
-792 ENFFLFGLTAP
+792 ENFFLFGLTAA
-803 EISNLQR
+803 EINDLQQA
-810 TGYKPSDYYDK
+810 GYNPRHYYNK
-821 SPMLREVLDGLRDGR
+821 SPLLREVLDGLRDGR
-836 FSNGDRELFAP
+836 FSNGDRHLFAP
-847 LVNDLINFDR
+847 LVNDLMNSDR
-857 YLVLADFEA
+857 YFVLADFDA
-866 YAAAQ
+866 YAAVQ
-871 HEAGK
+871 QEAGK
-876 AYADVARWGTM
+876 AYADISRWGTM
-887 SLLNTARSGKFS
+887 SMLNTARSGKFS

-913 LPVRNIRS
+913 LPLGDN